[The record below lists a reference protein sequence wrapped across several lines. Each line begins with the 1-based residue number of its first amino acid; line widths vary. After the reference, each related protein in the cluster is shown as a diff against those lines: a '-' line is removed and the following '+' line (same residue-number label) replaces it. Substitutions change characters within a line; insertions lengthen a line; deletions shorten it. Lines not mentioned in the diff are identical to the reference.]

1 MNVWL
6 IGNNIEN
13 HLRPI
18 SFAFRSIKSDFS
30 GAGDLLKSNLG
41 SFRPLGSNSPILIFI
56 SLIRALRLVT
66 LSSKPYVKSS
76 SFSRRNK
83 YSVPIFW

>member
-1 MNVWL
+1 
-6 IGNNIEN
+6 
-13 HLRPI
+13 
-18 SFAFRSIKSDFS
+18 
-30 GAGDLLKSNLG
+30 
-41 SFRPLGSNSPILIFI
+41 
-56 SLIRALRLVT
+56 LIRALRLVT